1 MNAEPVM
8 TAQDDKAVF
17 EEIVKEVVG
26 EEVEPSTLSNVYEEI
41 NRMMEEEEEQDIP
54 KLDYKDV
61 EQVLKASGVEDVNPE
76 KVEMAFQ
83 KVIDDE
89 KYELKATSLVP
100 KSIKIQT
107 KVANISISPQDLKYV
122 KQVTVSGKRCIL
134 IEVDEDA
141 VIEGFKLIP
150 ETLLS

>member
-26 EEVEPSTLSNVYEEI
+26 EEVESSTLSNVYEEI

-83 KVIDDE
+83 K
-89 KYELKATSLVP
+89 
-100 KSIKIQT
+100 
-107 KVANISISPQDLKYV
+107 
-122 KQVTVSGKRCIL
+122 
-134 IEVDEDA
+134 
-141 VIEGFKLIP
+141 
-150 ETLLS
+150 